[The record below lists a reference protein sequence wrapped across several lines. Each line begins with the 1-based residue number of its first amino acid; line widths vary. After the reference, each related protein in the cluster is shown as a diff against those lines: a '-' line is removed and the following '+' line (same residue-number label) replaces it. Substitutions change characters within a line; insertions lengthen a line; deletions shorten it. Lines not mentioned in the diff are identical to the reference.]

1 MKKKNKKSLLSNLER
16 SRNTKKQLKWYSD
29 FSKHINHLKI
39 KKFDVAH
46 SFPVFNT
53 RQSVQRFLET
63 YEFYKLIEK
72 IPGSILEM
80 GVGKGSF
87 LMAMAHICSIHEGHH
102 YTRKIYGFDT
112 FQGFKS
118 LSAEDKSSKANHMK
132 TGGLNFDVFND
143 LKKII
148 SFYDKNRQ
156 IGNIQKISLIKGDVM
171 KTLPKFLI
179 KNKHL
184 VISML
189 HLDLDIFKPTKLALE
204 MLYER
209 VPKGGI
215 IIFDE
220 LNHED
225 YPGETIAV
233 NEVLGI
239 KNYKIKRLPISPM
252 ASYIIKN

>member
-1 MKKKNKKSLLSNLER
+1 MKKKTKSLINNLER
-16 SRNTKKQLKWYSD
+16 TRNTKKQLKWYND
-29 FSKHINHLKI
+29 FSKYINHLKVQ
-39 KKFDVAH
+39 KFDVAH
-46 SFPVFNT
+46 SFPVYNT

-87 LMAMAHICSIHEGHH
+87 LMAMAHICSINEGHH

-112 FQGFKS
+112 FKGFQS
-118 LSAEDKSSKANHMK
+118 LSVEDKNSKANHMK
-132 TGGLNFDVFND
+132 TGGLSFDVFND

-156 IGNIQKISLIKGDVM
+156 IGNIKKISLIKGDVM

-179 KNKHL
+179 ENKHL

-189 HLDLDIFKPTKLALE
+189 HLDLDIFKPTKLVLE
-204 MLYER
+204 LLYEKI
-209 VPKGGI
+209 PKGGL

-239 KNYKIKRLPISPM
+239 KNYEIKRLPISPM
-252 ASYIIKN
+252 ASYIIKS

>member
-1 MKKKNKKSLLSNLER
+1 MTKKNKKSLINNLEKT
-16 SRNTKKQLKWYSD
+16 RNTKKQLKWYGN

-39 KKFDVAH
+39 QKFDVAH
-46 SFPVFNT
+46 SFPVYNT
-53 RQSVQRFLET
+53 RQCVQRFLET
-63 YEFYKLIEK
+63 YDFYKKIEK
-72 IPGSILEM
+72 IPGSIVEM

-87 LMAMAHICSIHEGHH
+87 LMAMAHICSINEGHH

-112 FQGFKS
+112 FKGFKS
-118 LSAEDKSSKANHMK
+118 LSDEDKNSKANHMK

-156 IGNIQKISLIKGDVM
+156 IGNVNKISLIKGDVM
-171 KTLPKFLI
+171 KTLPKFLS
-179 KNKHL
+179 KNKHI

-204 MLYER
+204 LLYEK

-225 YPGETIAV
+225 YPGETMAFDQ
-233 NEVLGI
+233 VLGI
-239 KNYKIKRLPISPM
+239 KNYQIKRLPISPM
-252 ASYIIKN
+252 ASYIIKT